1 MAPSGALFLLGDNM
15 IITTSYKINSRIMSI
30 VDTFVQSYPMPYVE
44 RKKLTLKNLFQIYN
58 CPIIIVTNARI
69 IYATETGQLYFH
81 PNLAQVR
88 SKRIELGQSDAMLSA
103 CGLSKGMRFL
113 DCTMGLGSDSLIAS
127 QVVGADGEIV
137 SLESSSIIHMIV
149 SMGMRFYPF
158 ENPLLAQA
166 ASRIKSKH
174 IHYLDYLKNTN
185 DNAFDVVYFD
195 PMFDESIKED
205 TPLEALQ
212 MVADYNSLDIET
224 ITEAKRVAKKYVIM
238 KNHYT
243 SDRFR
248 SLGFTQL
255 VRKTSQFHYG
265 VIDVDVQ

>member
-1 MAPSGALFLLGDNM
+1 M
-15 IITTSYKINSRIMSI
+15 SR
-30 VDTFVQSYPMPYVE
+30 VDEFVQSYPMTYVA
-44 RKKLTLKNLFQIYN
+44 RKKLTLNNLFQIHN
-58 CPIIIVTNARI
+58 CPIVVVTNTRI

-88 SKRIELGQSDAMLSA
+88 SKRIELEQSDAMVSA

-127 QVVGADGEIV
+127 QVVGAEGEV
-137 SLESSSIIHMIV
+137 VALESSSIIHMIV
-149 SMGMRFYPF
+149 KMGMRFYPF
-158 ENPLLAQA
+158 ENHSLALA
-166 ASRIKSKH
+166 ASRIKFEH
-174 IHYLDYLKNTN
+174 THYLDYLKTIN

-224 ITEAKRVAKKYVIM
+224 INEAKRVAKKYVIM